1 MLQGYPSSPLWCV
14 CVMFIFHRA
23 QEEKEAEERL
33 AQEEEK
39 LEQERLK
46 QEQEVAKA
54 AARR

>member
-14 CVMFIFHRA
+14 CVMFILYRA